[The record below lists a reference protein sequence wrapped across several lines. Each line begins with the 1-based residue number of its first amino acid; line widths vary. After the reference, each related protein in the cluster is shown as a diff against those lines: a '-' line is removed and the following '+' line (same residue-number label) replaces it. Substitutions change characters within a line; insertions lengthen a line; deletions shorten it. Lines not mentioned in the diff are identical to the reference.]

1 MLFDH
6 AEQRF
11 LWLFYHALL
20 TNRRQLTDSNDLN
33 NILEG
38 LENATI
44 SPDMSYQTSIG
55 KPVATKGVGLHTAV
69 KSHLRLVPAPANTG
83 IVFRRVDLDNF
94 EIEAHVR
101 NVARVSYAT
110 SLMRKGVLLST
121 TEHVLAALYSCGV
134 DNVYIELDAL
144 ELPILD
150 GSSQPFIEMLAQAG
164 IRRLRK
170 RRRYLKVVK
179 PLEVSEGGRRIGI
192 YPANDFRVRCYVDYA
207 HPAVGTQEIELCVGR
222 ESFSRML
229 APARTFGFVQD
240 FEGLRRMGLIRGGSL
255 DNAIVLNENGVVNG
269 PLRFPDEFGRHK
281 ALDLIGDLALVGRPL
296 LARVEAYKAGHA
308 LHTQLVTRLLADP
321 SLWTETYDEA
331 PAGRAQLRAEATAS
345 AAD

>member
-1 MLFDH
+1 M
-6 AEQRF
+6 RC
-11 LWLFYHALL
+11 YYCC
-20 TNRRQLTDSNDLN
+20 
-33 NILEG
+33 
-38 LENATI
+38 
-44 SPDMSYQTSIG
+44 SPMTYQTTIER
-55 KPVATKGVGLHTAV
+55 PVSTKGVGLHTAV

-83 IVFRRVDLDNF
+83 IVFRRIDLDNF

-110 SLMRKGVLLST
+110 SLMKKGVLLST

-150 GSSQPFIEMLAQAG
+150 GSAQPFIEMLAQAG

-170 RRRYLKVVK
+170 RRRYLRVVK

-192 YPANDFRVRCYVDYA
+192 YPADNFHVRCFVEYA
-207 HPAVGTQEIELCVGR
+207 HPAVGAQEVKMRVSR

-240 FEGLRRMGLIRGGSL
+240 FEGMRRMGLIRGGSL
-255 DNAIVLNENGVVNG
+255 ENAIVLNEGGVMNG

-296 LARVEAYKAGHA
+296 LARVEAHKAGHA
-308 LHTQLVTRLLADP
+308 LHTQLVTRLLADS
-321 SLWTETYDEA
+321 SLWTETFDEA
-331 PAGRAQLRAEATAS
+331 PAERRQFRSVAAVRAGN
-345 AAD
+345 

>member
-1 MLFDH
+1 MSF
-6 AEQRF
+6 Q
-11 LWLFYHALL
+11 
-20 TNRRQLTDSNDLN
+20 T
-33 NILEG
+33 
-38 LENATI
+38 TI
-44 SPDMSYQTSIG
+44 ERPVETSGI
-55 KPVATKGVGLHTAV
+55 GLHTAV
-69 KSHLRLVPAPANTG
+69 KSKVRLVPAPANTG

-110 SLMRKGVLLST
+110 SLMKKGVLLST
-121 TEHVLAALYSCGV
+121 TEHLLAALYSCDV
-134 DNVYIELDAL
+134 DNVYIEIDAL

-150 GSSQPFIEMLAQAG
+150 GSSQPFIEMLGQAG
-164 IRRLRK
+164 IRKLRK
-170 RRRYLKVVK
+170 RRRYLKIVK
-179 PLEVSEGGRRIGI
+179 PLEFSDGGRRIGI
-192 YPANDFRVRCYVDYA
+192 YPANDFSVHCYVEYA
-207 HPAVGTQEIELCVGR
+207 HKAVGNQEIELKVSR
-222 ESFSRML
+222 ESFSRVL

-255 DNAIVLNENGVVNG
+255 ENAIVLNEDGVMNG

-321 SLWTETYDEA
+321 SLWTETYDVGPTAE
-331 PAGRAQLRAEATAS
+331 PAQHQQLADIRAS
-345 AAD
+345 AD

>member
-1 MLFDH
+1 MNL
-6 AEQRF
+6 Q
-11 LWLFYHALL
+11 
-20 TNRRQLTDSNDLN
+20 T
-33 NILEG
+33 
-38 LENATI
+38 TI
-44 SPDMSYQTSIG
+44 ERPVETSGI
-55 KPVATKGVGLHTAV
+55 GLHTAV
-69 KSHLRLVPAPANTG
+69 KSKLRLVPAPADTG

-110 SLMRKGVLLST
+110 SLMKKGVLLST
-121 TEHVLAALYSCGV
+121 TEHLLAALYSCDV
-134 DNVYIELDAL
+134 DNVYIEIDAL

-150 GSSQPFIEMLAQAG
+150 GSSQPFIDMLGQAG
-164 IRRLRK
+164 IRKLRK
-170 RRRYLKVVK
+170 RRRYLKIVK
-179 PLEVSEGGRRIGI
+179 PLEFSDAGRRIGI
-192 YPANDFRVRCYVDYA
+192 YPANDFSVRCYVEYA
-207 HPAVGTQEIELCVGR
+207 HKAVGTQEVALKVSR
-222 ESFSRML
+222 ESFSQIL

-255 DNAIVLNENGVVNG
+255 ENAIVLNEDGVMNG

-321 SLWTETYDEA
+321 TLWTETYDDAAAAE
-331 PAGRAQLRAEATAS
+331 PSPQQLAGVTAS

>member
-1 MLFDH
+1 M
-6 AEQRF
+6 
-11 LWLFYHALL
+11 
-20 TNRRQLTDSNDLN
+20 T
-33 NILEG
+33 
-38 LENATI
+38 
-44 SPDMSYQTSIG
+44 YQTTIER
-55 KPVATKGVGLHTAV
+55 PVSTKGVGLHTAV

-110 SLMRKGVLLST
+110 SLMKKGVLLST

-150 GSSQPFIEMLAQAG
+150 GSAQPFIEMLAQAG

-170 RRRYLKVVK
+170 RRRYLRVVK

-192 YPANDFRVRCYVDYA
+192 YPADNFHVRCFVEYA
-207 HPAVGTQEIELCVGR
+207 HPAVGAQEVKMRVSR

-240 FEGLRRMGLIRGGSL
+240 FEGMRRMGLIRGGSL
-255 DNAIVLNENGVVNG
+255 ENAIVLNEGGVMNG

-296 LARVEAYKAGHA
+296 LARVEAHKAGHA
-308 LHTQLVTRLLADP
+308 LHTQLVTRLLADS
-321 SLWTETYDEA
+321 SLWTETFDEA
-331 PAGRAQLRAEATAS
+331 PAERRQFRSVAAVS
-345 AAD
+345 AGN